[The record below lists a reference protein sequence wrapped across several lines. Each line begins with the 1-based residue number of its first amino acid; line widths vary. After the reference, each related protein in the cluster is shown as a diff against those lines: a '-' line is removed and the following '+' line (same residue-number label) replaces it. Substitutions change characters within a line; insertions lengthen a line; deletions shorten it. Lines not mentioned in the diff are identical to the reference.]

1 MFVRRSTI
9 HARSVAFGSVLVA
22 VLAHFADAQEPSSQK
37 QTAQKTQAAEQ
48 SSVRET
54 PATTTQYE
62 SEKSVKITRD
72 ITYATVVEPDGSE
85 TPLHLD
91 IYLPNP
97 NVGALEESRARVQGS
112 EKPPLLVWIH
122 GGGWRGG
129 SRGKPPVRRLVEHG
143 YAIASISYRFT
154 DQAIF
159 PAQIHD
165 CKAAVRFLR
174 AHAGKYGYDAKRI
187 GVGGSSAGGHL
198 ALLLGISC
206 GVPQLEGDL
215 GEHLEVSSC
224 VSAIVDY
231 FGPSDFVLRG
241 KSQPEMAYSDQAGSY
256 ALLGGKDGKIDSA
269 IELAASP
276 AEYARRSS
284 PPLLVFHGE
293 LDSRVLMDQS
303 ERIVELYRTNERPVD
318 FVRVPDAGHGGLKFF
333 MDDNF
338 RRLVDFLD
346 KYLR

>member
-1 MFVRRSTI
+1 
-9 HARSVAFGSVLVA
+9 
-22 VLAHFADAQEPSSQK
+22 
-37 QTAQKTQAAEQ
+37 
-48 SSVRET
+48 
-54 PATTTQYE
+54 
-62 SEKSVKITRD
+62 
-72 ITYATVVEPDGSE
+72 
-85 TPLHLD
+85 
-91 IYLPNP
+91 
-97 NVGALEESRARVQGS
+97 
-112 EKPPLLVWIH
+112 
-122 GGGWRGG
+122 
-129 SRGKPPVRRLVEHG
+129 
-143 YAIASISYRFT
+143 
-154 DQAIF
+154 
-159 PAQIHD
+159 
-165 CKAAVRFLR
+165 
-174 AHAGKYGYDAKRI
+174 
-187 GVGGSSAGGHL
+187 
-198 ALLLGISC
+198 LLGISC

-276 AEYARRSS
+276 AEYVRRSS

-303 ERIVELYRTNERPVD
+303 ERIVELYRTKERPVD
-318 FVRVPDAGHGGLKFF
+318 IVRVPDAGHGGLKFF